1 MLGVAGGWRSNEGL
15 LARGRR
21 GERGGLDRGEAS
33 GRRLEGESM
42 DWVTGDGFDWIG
54 EKNEEGGWLVRR

>member
-33 GRRLEGESM
+33 GRWLDWQGRSSGEEEAL
-42 DWVTGDGFDWIG
+42 DGLD
-54 EKNEEGGWLVRR
+54 RAR